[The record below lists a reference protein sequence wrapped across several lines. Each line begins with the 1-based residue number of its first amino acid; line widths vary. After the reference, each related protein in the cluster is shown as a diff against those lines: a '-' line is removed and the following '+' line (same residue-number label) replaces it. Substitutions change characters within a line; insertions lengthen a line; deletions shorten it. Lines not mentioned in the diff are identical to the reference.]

1 MIALIQTTGPNDAKG
16 DIRNGYE
23 IFKKRGVDMP
33 DPLKLM
39 TASPG
44 YFSIMLQRNLYYSN
58 HPNLSFALL
67 AHIRYFIASR
77 LDYAFCRLFNRDQLI
92 KMGMT
97 REDFAAM
104 GYDPNKSLL
113 EKKEKKMLAFVVQA
127 IDNPEGVNATDIDT
141 LRAEGWTDGD
151 IFDALAQGVGMS
163 DHNIFMRVFKPAAV
177 Q

>member
-1 MIALIQTTGPNDAKG
+1 MTFLIQTQGPETPET
-16 DIRNGYE
+16 DILKGYE
-23 IFKKRGVDMP
+23 IFRKRGVDMP

-44 YFSIMLQRNLYYSN
+44 YFSIMLQRNLYYAN

-77 LDYAFCRLFNRDQLI
+77 LDYTFCTIFNQDQLM

-97 REDFAAM
+97 QADFSTM
-104 GYDPNKSLL
+104 GNDPEKSLL
-113 EKKEKKMLAFVVQA
+113 EKRERDLLSFVVRA
-127 IDNPEGVNATDIDT
+127 VDDPEQTTGRDLDS

-151 IFDALAQGVGMS
+151 IFDALAQGVGMI
-163 DHNIFMRVFKPAAV
+163 DHNIFMRVFSPSNP
-177 Q
+177 